1 MKLQHYTIAG
11 FGQCRYAGKIMF
23 CWSRY
28 LFLLVVVVLGS
39 ASMLSACGQKGPL
52 VMPDETSQEQ
62 SEDNR

>member
-1 MKLQHYTIAG
+1 
-11 FGQCRYAGKIMF
+11 MF